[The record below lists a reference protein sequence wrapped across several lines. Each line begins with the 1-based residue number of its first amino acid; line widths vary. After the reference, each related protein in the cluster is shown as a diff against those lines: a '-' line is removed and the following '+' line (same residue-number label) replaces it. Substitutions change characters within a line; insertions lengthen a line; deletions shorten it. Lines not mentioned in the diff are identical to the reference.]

1 MGMKNAMPIDTK
13 SLTKEWIN
21 YLRNNQIISAP
32 DPSGQLKY
40 KKKITP
46 DIVSRFCELKT
57 DFDEQ
62 TISDAIQQVITKK
75 TGNQPEPDQE
85 QEKEKA
91 GAAAFGQMGKQ
102 LGARSPQP
110 TQPTNE
116 AAPLSQNPGA
126 VRKREQRAATAQAS
140 KAGAG
145 AFGQMGKQLGAAG
158 AAEPKAVEFNEKDV
172 AALFDILA
180 AKDPSAAQAA
190 PTQASAPAQAAPA
203 DPVAE
208 KQDKIKRLK
217 RLVRDEMTPEQR
229 KALWRALNESVIFEA
244 QIEPA
249 DVKAVFKDAYKLRDA
264 STKGFKGA
272 MNTSLGKIN
281 KGLRKDKIDINDL
294 QQAWKDAGYPD
305 DTRDIEQL
313 LKAQGFGQSEIQK
326 IFSNTFGDNT
336 GHEDN
341 SVSSPASIKIADYAK
356 NNGLKDELV
365 AFMQQ
370 EFGQELG
377 ITKDR
382 GLVGKAMDY
391 GKKVFGRK
399 ATTEEVRQI
408 FTVIVNE
415 DRTERHSLIREEEL
429 KFLGRRRRF

>member
-21 YLRNNQIISAP
+21 YLRNNQIISGQP

-57 DFDEQ
+57 DLDEQ

-85 QEKEKA
+85 QEREKA

-116 AAPLSQNPGA
+116 AAPLSQNPA
-126 VRKREQRAATAQAS
+126 AIRKREQRAATAQAS
-140 KAGAG
+140 KAGVG
-145 AFGQMGKQLGAAG
+145 AFGQMGKQLGAAS
-158 AAEPKAVEFNEKDV
+158 AEEPKAVEFNEKDI

-180 AKDPSAAQAA
+180 AKDPAAAQAA
-190 PTQASAPAQAAPA
+190 APAQAAPA
-203 DPVAE
+203 DPAAE

-229 KALWRALNESVIFEA
+229 RALWRALNESVIFEA

-272 MNTSLGKIN
+272 MNTGLGKIN

-336 GHEDN
+336 SHEAD
-341 SVSSPASIKIADYAK
+341 SMSSPASIKIADYAK

-391 GKKVFGRK
+391 GKKIFGRK

-415 DRTERHSLIREEEL
+415 DRTERHLLIREEEQRL
-429 KFLGRRRRF
+429 LGRSRK